1 MCLVGFLALT
11 GCGLKSTPPA
21 PQSVVSQGPDVAFW
35 FLRWNE
41 GLNLLLVDDIHLGR
55 HETKGSGSSNNPV
68 HTESGMA
75 SSRDGRSYTWQLETT
90 DGRTAKFSI
99 DGKEYDLSKG
109 ALVVVRTKGET
120 VQVLQ
125 LNRDLARDLAGVL
138 DADGCRDYLKQ
149 DGEVMKFLEVGD
161 APK

>member
-1 MCLVGFLALT
+1 MT
-11 GCGLKSTPPA
+11 GCGTGRIPPA
-21 PQSVVSQGPDVAFW
+21 PQSVASVGPDVAFR
-35 FLRWNE
+35 FLRWKE
-41 GLNLLLVDDIHLGR
+41 GLNLLLVDDIHLGS
-55 HETKGSGSSNNPV
+55 HPAKGSGSTNNPV

-75 SSRDGRSYTWQLETT
+75 SSRDGRGYTWQLETT
-90 DGRTAKFSI
+90 DGRTAKFTI

-109 ALVVVRTKGET
+109 TLVVVRTKGET

-138 DADGCRDYLKQ
+138 DADGCRDYLKK
-149 DGEVMKFLEVGD
+149 DGEVMKFLEAGD